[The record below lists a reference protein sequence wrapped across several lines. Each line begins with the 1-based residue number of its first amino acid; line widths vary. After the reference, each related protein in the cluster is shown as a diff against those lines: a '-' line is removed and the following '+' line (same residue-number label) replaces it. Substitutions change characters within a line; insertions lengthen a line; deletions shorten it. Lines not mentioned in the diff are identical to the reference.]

1 MKILYLTNQ
10 LHLHGGIE
18 KMLSQKINYL
28 IEELGHEVILC
39 TSEHKN
45 NSLVYPLSDKLK
57 HIDLGIN
64 YIRSKS
70 YFHPKNL
77 LKSTKHFKALKATIK
92 NEKPDVII
100 SVNYTPEQY
109 FILFIEKQIPKV
121 KEFHSSG
128 ISIKRD
134 NGISGKLKHQLF
146 KLFVRYNSLIVL
158 NQDEV
163 KYYPFENVTVIP
175 NFIKL
180 EFHKTIFKK
189 ENTIVAAG
197 RIAPVKQLDHLIRA
211 WSKIANQF
219 PDWQVKIYGD
229 GDKNLEIQLN
239 NLIAQLNVPNIR
251 LMGPTTDLKNEMEK
265 GSVYAMTSVTECFP
279 MVLLEAQAA
288 QMALISYDCPYGP
301 RNIIKDNS
309 TGVLTPHNSIEDF
322 SKLLKDLLLDEEK
335 IKKLG
340 RHAQLDVAEFSEQ
353 RIMMEWQKLFK
364 SLK

>member
-1 MKILYLTNQ
+1 
-10 LHLHGGIE
+10 
-18 KMLSQKINYL
+18 MLSQKINYL

-45 NSLVYPLSDKLK
+45 NSFVYQLSDKLK

-92 NEKPDVII
+92 NEKPDVIT

-146 KLFVRYNSLIVL
+146 KLFARYNSLIVL

-163 KYYPFENVTVIP
+163 KYYPFKNVTVIP

-180 EFHKTIFKK
+180 ASHNTIFKK

-197 RIAPVKQLDHLIRA
+197 RIAPVKQFDHLIQA
-211 WSKIANQF
+211 WNKIAHQF

-229 GDKNLEIQLN
+229 GDEQLAQILN
-239 NLIAQLNVPNIR
+239 HLISELKVPNIR
-251 LMGPTTDLKNEMEK
+251 LLGPTTDLKNEMEK
-265 GSVYAMTSVTECFP
+265 GSVYAMTSATECFP

-301 RNIIKDNS
+301 RNIIKDNVS
-309 TGVLTPHNSIEDF
+309 GLLTPHNSIEDF
-322 SKLLKDLLLDEEK
+322 SELLKDLLLDQEK
-335 IKKLG
+335 MKRLG
-340 RHAQLDVAEFSEQ
+340 KQAQLAVAAFSEQ

>member
-1 MKILYLTNQ
+1 LKILYLTNQ
-10 LHLHGGIE
+10 FHLHGGIE

-45 NSLVYPLSDKLK
+45 NSFVYQLSDKLK

-92 NEKPDVII
+92 NEKPNVII

-109 FILFIEKQIPKV
+109 FIPFIEKQIPKV

-128 ISIKRD
+128 ISIKKA
-134 NGISGKLKHQLF
+134 NGMSGKLKYQLF
-146 KLFVRYNSLIVL
+146 KSFSRYNSLIVL

-180 EFHKTIFKK
+180 ESHNTILKK
-189 ENTIVAAG
+189 ENIIVAAG
-197 RIAPVKQLDHLIRA
+197 RIAPVKQFDHLIRA
-211 WSKIANQF
+211 WSKIAHQF

-229 GDKNLEIQLN
+229 GDEKLAQILN
-239 NLIAQLNVPNIR
+239 HLISELKVPNIR

-265 GSVYAMTSVTECFP
+265 GSVYAMTSATECFP

-288 QMALISYDCPYGP
+288 RMALISYDCPYGP
-301 RNIIKDNS
+301 RNIIKDNV

-322 SKLLKDLLLDEEK
+322 SKLLKDLLLDQEK
-335 IKKLG
+335 RKRLG
-340 RHAQLDVAEFSEQ
+340 NLSQLGVAALSEQ
-353 RIMMEWQKLFK
+353 RIMLKWQKLFK